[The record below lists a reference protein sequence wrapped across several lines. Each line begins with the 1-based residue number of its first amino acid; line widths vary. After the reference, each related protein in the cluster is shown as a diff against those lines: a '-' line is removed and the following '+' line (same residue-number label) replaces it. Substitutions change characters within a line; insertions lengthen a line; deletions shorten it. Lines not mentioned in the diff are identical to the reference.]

1 MEMGVCKEKP
11 GNAHKMEVAT
21 VIWLPNKILKNEVLN
36 RIPLCNDMIISE
48 RPHSKKIYNV
58 YLKVTVKIN
67 NCYKCT
73 EIMQTILSYR
83 KTSILQVRLEVKIQM
98 RP

>member
-1 MEMGVCKEKP
+1 M
-11 GNAHKMEVAT
+11 
-21 VIWLPNKILKNEVLN
+21 IL
-36 RIPLCNDMIISE
+36 SE

-58 YLKVTVKIN
+58 YLKVTIKIN